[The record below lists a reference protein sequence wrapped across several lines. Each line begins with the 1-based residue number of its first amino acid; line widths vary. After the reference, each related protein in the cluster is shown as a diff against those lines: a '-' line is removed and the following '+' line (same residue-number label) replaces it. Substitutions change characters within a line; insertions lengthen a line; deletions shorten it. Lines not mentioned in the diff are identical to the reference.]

1 MCSFSRSV
9 FHQTP
14 KHCRSSAFLWG
25 TIHISR
31 SVNHDLAQN
40 DAEDAPPPVLDTGGL
55 DVDVPGGSDV
65 KCMIIDMQL
74 HGGPGEQ
81 LPGLAWLG
89 FVCFTI
95 LANKPAN
102 SVKFPST
109 QAVPGRQWNVQIQS
123 QPRPGKQRPAP
134 PCRERHAFNFRNFI
148 WKYEIQLVYSV
159 PSYWREAWGWHQHQ
173 SLHIVLVQCDSID
186 CANDNHFTNNLCLCM
201 LW

>member
-1 MCSFSRSV
+1 MVPQHCATCWVRSVSLAHAVPTSCICTPSMCSFSRSV

-65 KCMIIDMQL
+65 KFMIIDMQL

-123 QPRPGKQRPAP
+123 QSNPGNRPIGSQLATPTDRRTCPSWP
-134 PCRERHAFNFRNFI
+134 PDTR
-148 WKYEIQLVYSV
+148 S
-159 PSYWREAWGWHQHQ
+159 G
-173 SLHIVLVQCDSID
+173 
-186 CANDNHFTNNLCLCM
+186 CAG
-201 LW
+201 